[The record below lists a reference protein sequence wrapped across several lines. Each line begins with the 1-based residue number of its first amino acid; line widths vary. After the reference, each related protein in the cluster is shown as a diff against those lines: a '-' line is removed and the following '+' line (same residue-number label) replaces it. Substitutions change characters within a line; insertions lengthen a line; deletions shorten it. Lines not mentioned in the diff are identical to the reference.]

1 MTDRT
6 IIVGAGLAGLSAAYE
21 LVQAGHN
28 IQVFEAQQRLGGR
41 VYTVQME
48 SGQYGDLGAEFVD
61 DNHTAVMAYAT
72 QFDLKLDPACQFPD
86 DLYWFSD
93 GILRNWNDFTTEQ
106 ENALD
111 NFYTQLSTA
120 IEQQSDPLQT
130 LEQWME
136 SHQITPFVRRLARVQ
151 SRGLY
156 AVDADSIGVGF
167 FAQYG
172 STGSSNL
179 RMRGGSSQ
187 LVNALAG
194 QVKER
199 IGLGTPV
206 RRIQQKD
213 NTVTVSVET
222 ANGLEEV
229 VADNVIVA
237 IPWSVLRHIPL
248 DFPISEA
255 HKAAIFELPYGS
267 LVKTL
272 VQYPDRFWTQANF
285 GIQLLES
292 DYQAIWEPTFTQ
304 VGKQKILC
312 CYSGGR
318 PSLTLGERAIDTAK
332 QTVHTLYPHAP
343 EAIACRSYDWNTDL
357 WAKGGYC
364 YFAPGQLDRFNPH
377 LTLPA
382 GRVFFA
388 GEHTAPV
395 EYRGYMEGA
404 VRSGIRAAQQIL
416 NMGARNEE

>member
-1 MTDRT
+1 MADQT

-41 VYTVQME
+41 VHTVQME

-61 DNHTAVMAYAT
+61 DNHIAVMAYAAK
-72 QFDLKLDPACQFPD
+72 FNLKLDPAFQFPD
-86 DLYWFSD
+86 NLYWFSN
-93 GILRNWNDFTTEQ
+93 GILRNWNNFTTE
-106 ENALD
+106 EKNALD
-111 NFYTQLSTA
+111 NFYTQLSIA
-120 IEQQSDPLQT
+120 LEQQSDPLQT
-130 LEQWME
+130 LEQWMD
-136 SHQITPFVRRLARVQ
+136 SRQVAPFVRRLARIQ

-156 AVDADSIGVGF
+156 AIDADSIGVGF

-172 STGSSNL
+172 NTGNSNM
-179 RMRGGSSQ
+179 RIRGGSSQ
-187 LVNALAG
+187 LVDALAKC
-194 QVKER
+194 VKER
-199 IGLGTPV
+199 IQLGTPV
-206 RRIQQKD
+206 RRVQQRD
-213 NTVTVSVET
+213 NTVIVSVET
-222 ANGLEEV
+222 ANGLEAV

-237 IPWSVLRHIPL
+237 IPWSVLRQIPL
-248 DFPISEA
+248 EAPLSEA
-255 HKAAIFELPYGS
+255 QRAAIFELPYGS

-272 VQYPDRFWTQANF
+272 LQYPDRFWTQANF

-292 DYQAIWEPTFTQ
+292 DYQAIWEPTLNQ
-304 VGKQKILC
+304 AGKQKILS
-312 CYSGGR
+312 CYSGGS
-318 PSLTLGERAIDTAK
+318 PSLMLGERAIDKAK

-343 EAIACRSYDWNTDL
+343 EVIASRSYDWNTDR

-377 LTLPA
+377 LTLSA

-416 NMGARNEE
+416 NIGAKSEE

>member
-1 MTDRT
+1 MTDQT
-6 IIVGAGLAGLSAAYE
+6 IIIGAGLAGLSAAYE
-21 LVQAGHN
+21 LLQAGHN

-41 VYTVQME
+41 VHTVQME

-61 DNHTAVMAYAT
+61 DNHTAVMAYAA
-72 QFDLKLDPACQFPD
+72 QFNLQLDPACQFPD

-93 GILRNWNDFTTEQ
+93 GIVRNWNDFTTEQ

-111 NFYTQLSTA
+111 DFYAQLSTV
-120 IEQQSDPLQT
+120 IEQQSEPLQT

-136 SHQITPFVRRLARVQ
+136 SHQIAPFVRRLARVQ

-156 AVDADSIGVGF
+156 AIDADSIGVGF

-172 STGSSNL
+172 STGSSNM
-179 RMRGGSSQ
+179 RIRGGSSQ
-187 LVNALAG
+187 LVDALAKY
-194 QVKER
+194 VKER
-199 IGLGTPV
+199 IQLGTPV
-206 RRIQQKD
+206 RRIEQRD

-248 DFPISEA
+248 EAPITEA
-255 HKAAIFELPYGS
+255 HRAAIFELPYGN

-272 VQYPDRFWTQANF
+272 VQYPNRFWTQANF

-292 DYQAIWEPTFTQ
+292 DYQAIWEPTLFQ
-304 VGKQKILC
+304 AGKQKILV
-312 CYSGGR
+312 CYSGGS
-318 PSLTLGERAIDTAK
+318 PSLTLGERAIDKAK
-332 QTVHTLYPHAP
+332 QTVRTLYPHAP
-343 EAIACRSYDWNTDL
+343 EAIASRSHNWNTDE

-382 GRVFFA
+382 SRVFFA

-416 NMGARNEE
+416 HIGARSEE